1 MQQFLIKITHQK
13 KVVVVP
19 RSLKDLSH
27 ALDLFLPHVPRI
39 VTIEIGQIMYRQ
51 GVRRDVVN
59 TELHTHAARL
69 YGYVC
74 NMWGQ

>member
-27 ALDLFLPHVPRI
+27 ALNLFLPHVLRI
-39 VTIEIGQIMYRQ
+39 VSIEIGQMYRQ
-51 GVRRDVVN
+51 GVRRDAIN
-59 TELHTHAARL
+59 AELHTHATRL
-69 YGYVC
+69 Y
-74 NMWGQ
+74 